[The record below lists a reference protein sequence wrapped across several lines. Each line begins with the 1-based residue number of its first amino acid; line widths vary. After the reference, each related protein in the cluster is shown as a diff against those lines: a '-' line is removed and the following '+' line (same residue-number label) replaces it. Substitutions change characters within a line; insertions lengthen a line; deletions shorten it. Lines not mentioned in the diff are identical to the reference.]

1 MVNHCSIFF
10 WWPKKSIII
19 LKMNMVWKK
28 DFRKLVSQLG
38 YSGTSPPTASCISTL
53 VAVWLEAP
61 WVFTVVPQRQLRS
74 KELLRV
80 FFYALFQWGLEQTM
94 GDGGMLKRS
103 QAFIARESLH
113 SFALAFHTWVLD
125 GFSTKT
131 SVFGWKLLLSALGKS
146 KSLRVS
152 EANGCQTE
160 TLSGSQ
166 WFQSCI
172 MMSFYP
178 PPEKNLAIRCG

>member
-1 MVNHCSIFF
+1 MGFH
-10 WWPKKSIII
+10 
-19 LKMNMVWKK
+19 
-28 DFRKLVSQLG
+28 
-38 YSGTSPPTASCISTL
+38 SGSAKAASL
-53 VAVWLEAP
+53 QRVAAC
-61 WVFTVVPQRQLRS
+61 
-74 KELLRV
+74 V
-80 FFYALFQWGLEQTM
+80 FFYGLFQWGLEQTM
-94 GDGGMLKRS
+94 GYGGMLKRS

-113 SFALAFHTWVLD
+113 SFALAFHTRVLD

-131 SVFGWKLLLSALGKS
+131 SVFGWKLLLSALVKS

-178 PPEKNLAIRCG
+178 PPKKVWQSDVASGTIHQGLEPMSGGDQLQDEVWLVGVRGWWDGWREHKGNMRELGFLELC